1 MMRGLIS
8 ALVVLG
14 AMFMLRGADAALI
27 HGKDYQSPNGD
38 QVVRVNSSGQVTTT
52 LGAGEDQ
59 TNGVM
64 KVEQQMSSSGT
75 VAVDTQIKNG
85 PGYVDSITCIG
96 LDAAAIA
103 GTIILHDALTETAGT
118 ADDKLT
124 FTPYIANYSL
134 VPLTWPIHA
143 VMATGIYLGFT
154 TTTDIACTV
163 SYR

>member
-64 KVEQQMSSSGT
+64 KVEGQFSYAT
-75 VAVDTQIKNG
+75 DDADLVIKST
-85 PGYVDSITCIG
+85 PGFLHSMTCYG
-96 LDAAAIA
+96 EDAAATAGDVAIRDATAAGA
-103 GTIILHDALTETAGT
+103 GTIIYYEAIAAAAYTTAMSVTHTFNIIMTAGIVL
-118 ADDKLT
+118 D
-124 FTPYIANYSL
+124 
-134 VPLTWPIHA
+134 
-143 VMATGIYLGFT
+143 FT
-154 TTTDIACTV
+154 TTADVFCTV

>member
-59 TNGVM
+59 TNGVQ
-64 KVEQQMSSSGT
+64 KVEQQFSYKLTTADAQAKGAPGFVHTVTCATAAGSAATAGT
-75 VAVDTQIKNG
+75 V
-85 PGYVDSITCIG
+85 SI
-96 LDAAAIA
+96 
-103 GTIILHDALTETAGT
+103 HDALTETTPTIATIGIPAT
-118 ADDKLT
+118 AFVP
-124 FTPYIANYSL
+124 FTVTL
-134 VPLTWPIHA
+134 DA
-143 VMATGIYLGFT
+143 VATTGIYVGYAT
-154 TTTDIACTV
+154 AAGISCTV
-163 SYR
+163 SFR